1 MGDLL
6 EVVVAKTL
14 GLVEYRDLREFPGV
28 LIATS
33 IGLGTYPKISHHI
46 YHRTELILRFLRLK
60 FSLG

>member
-14 GLVEYRDLREFPGV
+14 GLVEYRGLREFPGDW
-28 LIATS
+28 IATS
-33 IGLGTYPKISHHI
+33 IGLGTYPKIGHQN
-46 YHRTELILRFLRLK
+46 YHRIELILRFLRLR